1 MKTEKKCSSC
11 GNWTT
16 WNKQHTDLCGHCGQ
30 LLDPVANKAAEDR
43 EESAQ
48 REKENDFFRIRETDN
63 ILMKFVR
70 RFAFVLH
77 AIFAAITWAFLWFVS
92 SFSG

>member
-1 MKTEKKCSSC
+1 MAIGPLGISNIQTFVVIAVSYLILLRIKPRKTVK
-11 GNWTT
+11 N
-16 WNKQHTDLCGHCGQ
+16 L
-30 LLDPVANKAAEDR
+30 R
-43 EESAQ
+43 EEK
-48 REKENDFFRIRETDN
+48 KENDFFRIRETDN
-63 ILMKFVR
+63 VLMKFVR